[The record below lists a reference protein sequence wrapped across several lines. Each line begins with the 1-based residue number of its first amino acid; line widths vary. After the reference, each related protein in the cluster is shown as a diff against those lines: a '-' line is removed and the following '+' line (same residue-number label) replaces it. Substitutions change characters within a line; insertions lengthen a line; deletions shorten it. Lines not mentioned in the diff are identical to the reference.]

1 MKKILASLFLAAVAC
16 GCLVSCNEKPKHYQF
31 VKVTTDGQE
40 LVEEIT
46 AKNDTDALKLYL
58 DRMEKIL
65 VENMD
70 KPDQQ
75 QYKVMYIISPSGDTL
90 NTNEQLLQSIVI
102 PTATAQ

>member
-1 MKKILASLFLAAVAC
+1 MVRLWLPVVMQRETQDTTSL
-16 GCLVSCNEKPKHYQF
+16 S
-31 VKVTTDGQE
+31 KVTNDGQE
-40 LVEEIT
+40 LVEEIK

-75 QYKVMYIISPSGDTL
+75 QYKVMYVISPDGDTL